1 MLLEFRMD
9 LAEIVRPELY
19 ANEERL
25 HALLGHMR
33 QHEPVAWI
41 ETETH
46 RPFFAVTRHA
56 DILEVARRSDVFANA
71 PRPILSSRE
80 QELESRSR
88 QAHVRTLIAVDGA
101 EHKDLRALTK
111 DWFMPQSLNRF
122 EARIREI
129 AIDSVET
136 ALERGPEIDFVADV
150 AIHYP
155 LRVIMEILGVPSD
168 QEEMMLKITQV
179 VFGASDPDIALNLT
193 SEQRMG
199 IFMQFVSYCE
209 QVTAA
214 RREAPR
220 DDLASVIANAE
231 LEGSP
236 LTSVDLMGYFLIVAT
251 AGHDTTSSSTAGALH
266 ALLENPDQM
275 ALVRENPDALPGLV
289 EESIRWVTPVKHFMR
304 TATSDCE
311 VGGRLI
317 PQGEAVMLLYPSGN
331 RDDVAFDNPFQFDAT
346 RRPNRHLSFGHGAH
360 HCLGNL
366 LAKMEMRIFYEEFFK
381 RVGRIELIGEPK
393 LIQSVFVSGLKA
405 LPVRIEA
412 K

>member
-1 MLLEFRMD
+1 MD
-9 LAEIVRPELY
+9 LTEIVRPELY
-19 ANEERL
+19 ADEGRL

-56 DILEVARRSDVFANA
+56 DILEVARRSDVFTNA
-71 PRPILSSRE
+71 PRPILSSHA

-88 QAHVRTLIAVDGA
+88 QAHVRTLIAVDGE
-101 EHKDLRALTK
+101 EHKSLRALTK
-111 DWFMPQSLNRF
+111 DWFLPQSLNRF
-122 EARIREI
+122 EAQIRGI
-129 AIDSVET
+129 AANAVET

-155 LRVIMEILGVPSD
+155 LRVIMKILGVPSD
-168 QEEMMLKITQV
+168 QEEMMLQITQV

-193 SEQRMG
+193 PEQRMG
-199 IFMQFVSYCE
+199 VFLQFVSYCE
-209 QVTAA
+209 QVTVA

-231 LEGSP
+231 LDGSP

-251 AGHDTTSSSTAGALH
+251 AGHDTTSSSTAGALQ
-266 ALLENPDQM
+266 ALLENPGQM
-275 ALVRENPDALPGLV
+275 ALVRENPNVLPGLV

-304 TATSDCE
+304 TAARDYE
-311 VGGRLI
+311 LGGQLI
-317 PQGEAVMLLYPSGN
+317 PQGEAVMLIYPSGN
-331 RDDVAFDNPFQFDAT
+331 RDEAAFDNPFQFDAT

-366 LAKMEMRIFYEEFFK
+366 LAKMEMRIFYEELFK
-381 RVGRIELIGEPK
+381 RVDTIELIGEPK
-393 LIQSVFVSGLKA
+393 LIRSVFVSGLKA
-405 LPVRIEA
+405 LPVRIKA

>member
-1 MLLEFRMD
+1 MD

-71 PRPILSSRE
+71 PRPILSSRA

>member
-1 MLLEFRMD
+1 MD

-199 IFMQFVSYCE
+199 VFMQFVSYCE

-331 RDDVAFDNPFQFDAT
+331 RDDSAFDNPFQFDAT

-381 RVGRIELIGEPK
+381 RVGRVELIGEPK

>member
-1 MLLEFRMD
+1 MD

-46 RPFFAVTRHA
+46 RPFFAVTRHT

-71 PRPILSSRE
+71 PRPILSSRA

-199 IFMQFVSYCE
+199 VFMQFVSYCE

-266 ALLENPDQM
+266 ALLENPGQM

-331 RDDVAFDNPFQFDAT
+331 RDDSAFDNPFQFDAT

>member
-1 MLLEFRMD
+1 MD

-71 PRPILSSRE
+71 PRPILSSRA

-331 RDDVAFDNPFQFDAT
+331 RDDSAFDNPFQFDAT

>member
-1 MLLEFRMD
+1 MD

-46 RPFFAVTRHA
+46 RPFFAVTRHT

-71 PRPILSSRE
+71 PRPILSSRA

-199 IFMQFVSYCE
+199 IFMQFLSYCE

-266 ALLENPDQM
+266 ALLENPGQM

-405 LPVRIEA
+405 LPVRIEE

>member
-1 MLLEFRMD
+1 MD

-19 ANEERL
+19 ADEERL

-46 RPFFAVTRHA
+46 RPFFAVTRHT

-71 PRPILSSRE
+71 PRPILSSCA

-101 EHKDLRALTK
+101 EHKNLRALTK

-231 LEGSP
+231 LEASP
-236 LTSVDLMGYFLIVAT
+236 LTSVDLMGCFLIVAT

-266 ALLENPDQM
+266 ALLENPGQM

-331 RDDVAFDNPFQFDAT
+331 RDDAAFDNPFQFDAT

-360 HCLGNL
+360 HCLGNVL
-366 LAKMEMRIFYEEFFK
+366 GKMEMRIFYEEFFK

-393 LIQSVFVSGLKA
+393 LTQSVFVSGLKA

>member
-1 MLLEFRMD
+1 MD

-19 ANEERL
+19 ASEERL

-266 ALLENPDQM
+266 ALLENPGQM

-331 RDDVAFDNPFQFDAT
+331 RDDAAFDNPFQFDAT

-381 RVGRIELIGEPK
+381 RVGRVELIGEPK

>member
-1 MLLEFRMD
+1 MD

>member
-1 MLLEFRMD
+1 MD

-266 ALLENPDQM
+266 ALLENPGQM

-331 RDDVAFDNPFQFDAT
+331 RDDAAFDNPFQFDAT

-381 RVGRIELIGEPK
+381 RVGRVELIGEPK

>member
-1 MLLEFRMD
+1 MD

-46 RPFFAVTRHA
+46 RPFFAVTRHT

-71 PRPILSSRE
+71 PRPILSSRA

-266 ALLENPDQM
+266 ALLENPGQM

-331 RDDVAFDNPFQFDAT
+331 RDDSAFDNPFQFDAT